1 MAKIGIEVEGM
12 LRGENV
18 RTYFCSAREYVNTP
32 SVEMLYT
39 LFANNIDM
47 IYISDHHNEL
57 NLEHLAAV
65 FEDSG
70 IGVTVELTELTAM
83 APAGVEIFWNVSQA
97 SYAQSRTLHF
107 LRPHDQI
114 KIENEKHVLA
124 FVAGNAVITY
134 PEDFNGDIEV

>member
-18 RTYFCSAREYVNTP
+18 RTYFCSAREYVESDILNLIYN
-32 SVEMLYT
+32 LY
-39 LFANNIDM
+39 ANNIEM

-57 NLEHLAAV
+57 DLHHLAGV

-70 IGVTVELTELTAM
+70 IGVTVELTELTSV
-83 APAGVEIFWNVSQA
+83 PPEGVEIFWNVSQA

-107 LRPHDQI
+107 LRPKDQI

-124 FVAGNAVITY
+124 FVVGNAVITY